1 MAGGDGPRS
10 MDAALWTEAHAPSL
24 DELPQPEP
32 RDALERAVEEPMNL
46 VVHGPRGVGKTAAV
60 RALAAATHGDP
71 DNDFVVINVA
81 DFFDRTKTEIKNDP
95 RFAQFLEGRSRMSKR
110 DMINRVLKEQAA
122 YQPVSGEF
130 RTILLDNAEAIRE
143 DFQQALRRVMEQ
155 HYEATQ
161 FVVATRQPSK
171 LIPPIESR
179 CFPVPMRAPTHAETV
194 EVLER
199 IVRREGVPH
208 DADGLEY
215 VAGYGDGNLRMA
227 ILGAQMAA
235 EAEGE
240 VTMEAAYEVLGDV
253 GMADDIEG
261 VLSAADAGEFADAR
275 SELDDLL
282 YDEGFEG
289 AEILRELLDR
299 ARGRYDG
306 DELARLYR
314 LAGEVDLEMAEG
326 NSDRVHLGRL
336 LAELGR

>member
-1 MAGGDGPRS
+1 
-10 MDAALWTEAHAPSL
+10 MDAPLWPEAHAPTLS
-24 DELPQPEP
+24 ELPQPAA
-32 RDALERAVEEPMNL
+32 RDALGRAVEEPMNL

-60 RALAAATHGDP
+60 RALAAETHADP
-71 DNDFVVINVA
+71 DNDFVVVNVA
-81 DFFDRTKTEIKNDP
+81 DFFDRTKKGIKNDP
-95 RFAQFLEGRSRMSKR
+95 RFAQFLEGRSRLSKR

-155 HYEATQ
+155 HYEASQ
-161 FVVATRQPSK
+161 FVIATRQPSK

-194 EVLER
+194 DVLER
-199 IVRREGVPH
+199 IVEREAVPH

-215 VAGYGDGNLRMA
+215 VAGYGDGNLRTA

-240 VTMEAAYEVLGDV
+240 VTMETAYESLGDV
-253 GMADDIEG
+253 GMADDVETI
-261 VLSAADAGEFADAR
+261 LSAADAGEFADAR
-275 SELDDLL
+275 SRLDDLL

-289 AEILRELLDR
+289 DEILRELLET

-306 DELARLYR
+306 EELARLYR
-314 LAGEVDLEMAEG
+314 LAGDVDLEMSEG
-326 NSDRVHLGRL
+326 TSDRVHLGRL